1 VKRLSSRLGL
11 PFVLMLFLVLP
22 GVAQGASPQ
31 EEAVAEAAAAP
42 VEPGSKVL
50 TLDDYNRWRTVTG
63 ATISAD
69 GRWAAFAY
77 EQRRETDSELHIRS
91 LVDDRQHLI
100 ERGSA
105 AVLSDDGRWAA
116 YKISM
121 GWEELEAA
129 EAAAEAAGE
138 ETADPV
144 PVQVQLMDVD
154 SGETWTWDD
163 VASFQIA
170 RGSRALAARR
180 DKVDKEAEHEGT
192 DMIVRYL
199 AAGTEELLG
208 SVQHFAFNKYG
219 THLAYTVDAA
229 DDNGNGLYLI
239 DLESGTRWPLD
250 NAKEDYERLSWSEEG
265 TSLAVL
271 RGSKPEG
278 MDELANVLIAFPDVT
293 VEGMPAKVIY
303 DPSLDADF
311 PADFVVS
318 ERGRLQW
325 NDSGTQVFFGIKEQL
340 PEPERQRLP
349 LAGRPDPERA
359 EAAGRSRSRLHL
371 SVGAEPRR
379 RALRAPRHRA
389 PAPLRGGR

>member
-50 TLDDYNRWRTVTG
+50 TLDDYNRWR
-63 ATISAD
+63 
-69 GRWAAFAY
+69 AFAY

-340 PEPERQRLP
+340 PEPEKTDEPISDVNVFHWQDDRIQ
-349 LAGRPDPERA
+349 
-359 EAAGRSRSRLHL
+359 
-371 SVGAEPRR
+371 SVHKQQADRYR
-379 RALRAPRHRA
+379 DFTYL
-389 PAPLRGGR
+389 